1 VPGPA
6 AVSVRTATRADRRAV
21 ADVLAAAFQVEPVYA
36 WLFPDP
42 AVRRR
47 RLRPLLRAALGRRR
61 DHGVVEVAQVDG
73 AVVGVAVW
81 EAPGDTGPGAGRTLL
96 ALPGTVWAAGR
107 RFPALLRVGGTLHA
121 ARPATPHWY
130 LSHLGVAPE
139 RQGAGVGS
147 ALLRAMPPLRE
158 RAPAYLECKPA
169 HVGYYERFGFAVTGE
184 VVVDPT
190 LTVVTMWYEPP
201 RGDTG

>member
-1 VPGPA
+1 M
-6 AVSVRTATRADRRAV
+6 V
-21 ADVLAAAFQVEPVYA
+21 ADVLGAAFQVEPVYA

-47 RLRPLLRAALGRRR
+47 RLRPLLRAALGRRG
-61 DHGVVEVAQVDG
+61 DLGVVEVAQVDG
-73 AVVGVAVW
+73 EIVGVAVW
-81 EAPGDTGPGAGRTLL
+81 EAPGETGPGVGRTLR
-96 ALPGTVWAAGR
+96 ALPGTVRAAGR
-107 RFPALLRVGGTLHA
+107 RLPALRRVGATLA
-121 ARPATPHWY
+121 GARPATPHWY

-147 ALLRAMPPLRE
+147 ALLRAMPPLQE

-169 HVGYYERFGFAVTGE
+169 HVGYYERFGFAVSGE
-184 VVVDPT
+184 VVVDPA